1 MFPFPDQAPW
11 GSSAKLSALAGA
23 LTSTV
28 LMLSSLLAMLGE
40 FA

>member
-1 MFPFPDQAPW
+1 MFPFPNPAPW
-11 GSSAKLSALAGA
+11 RPSAKLSALTGA

-28 LMLSSLLAMLGE
+28 LMLSSLLAMLGQ